1 VHTRTEV
8 EDSEALGEGME
19 HSEAR
24 DEVDN
29 RARVVMD
36 NAAPGM
42 GRSEVLG
49 RVEDKQ
55 DRPAQVEAQA
65 DVGEGSKAEVLGKVR
80 SVALGKA
87 GGKQY
92 RLAQGVAQAEVEK
105 GNVAEVLGK
114 ERIVALGKVVDK
126 LGRQAGVDIEVAE
139 DKKPQEV
146 VQAEAEVQAQ
156 VHQQE

>member
-8 EDSEALGEGME
+8 EDSGALGEDME
-19 HSEAR
+19 HNEAR

-29 RARVVMD
+29 RARVVVD
-36 NAAPGM
+36 NAALGM
-42 GRSEVLG
+42 GHSEVLG

-55 DRPAQVEAQA
+55 DRLAQVEAQA
-65 DVGEGSKAEVLGKVR
+65 EVGEGSKAEVQGKEH

-87 GGKQY
+87 GGKQD
-92 RLAQGVAQAEVEK
+92 RLAQGVAHAEVEK
-105 GNVAEVLGK
+105 RNMAEVLGK
-114 ERIVALGKVVDK
+114 ERIEALGKVVDR